1 MAANTAVV
9 LTAAIAA
16 ALLAPAVVAAAVAV
30 EAVEMAAAFAVA
42 LAAAAAAP
50 VLEERPLLTVAV
62 RITCS
67 GNCRSAFESSEER
80 QNPQPPPKPQI
91 YIT

>member
-50 VLEERPLLTVAV
+50 LLEERPLLTVAV

-67 GNCRSAFESSEER
+67 GRSAFESSEER
-80 QNPQPPPKPQI
+80 QNLNPPLNPK
-91 YIT
+91 YI